1 MGQDGL
7 GLIVCTMVE
16 TALGG
21 RWETTVHKVI
31 GAAALEAGAAG
42 PCPPCCHTDRPA
54 PPGWPVNADQAP
66 AAHVEQWE
74 ALQAPPTNTVPLYR
88 GGAFRARTR
97 HLFWLRHP
105 PAARSTHLAPSP
117 AAGNRIATVG
127 QLIPLKHLPSLHSL
141 DLEGNPLADKPDYRP
156 HVFEMLATLTAVD
169 DFNRQGE
176 SPALQVPSRP
186 VAAGKPA
193 GQGLHHPPVP
203 ERWQGPTSGSGCEG
217 PAGGEG
223 REAAATAG
231 ISRPLHV
238 FKRCL
243 FLPLLRLQMSR

>member
-1 MGQDGL
+1 MNQ
-7 GLIVCTMVE
+7 
-16 TALGG
+16 
-21 RWETTVHKVI
+21 
-31 GAAALEAGAAG
+31 
-42 PCPPCCHTDRPA
+42 
-54 PPGWPVNADQAP
+54 
-66 AAHVEQWE
+66 
-74 ALQAPPTNTVPLYR
+74 ALQAPPQTLYPLYR
-88 GGAFRARTR
+88 GGLSGPEPGIF
-97 HLFWLRHP
+97 FELRHP
-105 PAARSTHLAPSP
+105 PVARSTHPAPSP

-127 QLIPLKHLPSLHSL
+127 QLIPLKQLASLHSL

-238 FKRCL
+238 FKHCL

>member
-1 MGQDGL
+1 VGQDGL

-105 PAARSTHLAPSP
+105 PVARSTHPAPSP

-127 QLIPLKHLPSLHSL
+127 QLIPLKQLPSLHSL

-176 SPALQVPSRP
+176 SPALQVP
-186 VAAGKPA
+186 
-193 GQGLHHPPVP
+193 PVP
-203 ERWQGPTSGSGCEG
+203 LQLGSPPGRACS
-217 PAGGEG
+217 PACLRALAGGRQRLRQRGASGREG

-231 ISRPLHV
+231 ISPPLHV
-238 FKRCL
+238 SNTSCPCSACR
-243 FLPLLRLQMSR
+243 

>member
-1 MGQDGL
+1 VGQDGL

-97 HLFWLRHP
+97 HLCWLRHP
-105 PAARSTHLAPSP
+105 PVARSTHPAPSP

-127 QLIPLKHLPSLHSL
+127 QLIPLKQLPSLHSL

-176 SPALQVPSRP
+176 SPALQVP
-186 VAAGKPA
+186 
-193 GQGLHHPPVP
+193 PVP
-203 ERWQGPTSGSGCEG
+203 LQLGSPPGRACFTRLSQSAGRGPPATQAARGQR
-217 PAGGEG
+217 AGG
-223 REAAATAG
+223 AG
-231 ISRPLHV
+231 GGSDSWHLPALAC
-238 FKRCL
+238 FKH